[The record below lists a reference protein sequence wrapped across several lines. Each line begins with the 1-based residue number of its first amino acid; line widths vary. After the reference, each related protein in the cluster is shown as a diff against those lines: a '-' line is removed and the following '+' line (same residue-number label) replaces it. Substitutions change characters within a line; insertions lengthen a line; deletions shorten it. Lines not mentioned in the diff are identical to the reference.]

1 MSPKGELG
9 VDFYQKLVQMTS
21 ELGMSPEDLL
31 AVMLT
36 ESGIDPAAKN
46 PGSNASGL
54 IQFMPFTLKSVGWQ
68 GTPEEFRQLSGSEQL
83 VYIQRYIKSV
93 MRMNNGQP
101 FKTAYQYYIA
111 NLWPVGLKLPGVQ
124 QNDPSATILEE
135 NPATVTIDDKVWS
148 KKYKDIGINILAST
162 ETKAYLSNRGLGS
175 GNGAITVGDL
185 MARMEKNKRQSRY
198 LEVAQNIKNMKPAN
212 TNSIDG
218 DPEVS
223 SGYVPVAGSF
233 ENIKF
238 YNPPDD
244 TLKPGHLKSGLFETI
259 QIAASYKKIYKN
271 SLPKNV
277 ITIGISSN
285 NKINNIE
292 YAKILCEA
300 LDEELLSKSFVHN
313 AGRHVEVQCVI
324 HGPAHPCVSA
334 VRAISN
340 IITDSF
346 KIATKKIGGVEIN
359 TTIELHKKSSYPA
372 ISLKLAESNYRQF
385 ILKFILGAQ

>member
-1 MSPKGELG
+1 MSPKVELG

-54 IQFMPFTLKSVGWQ
+54 IQFMPSTLKSVGWQ
-68 GTPEEFRQLSGSEQL
+68 GTPEEFRKLSGSEQL
-83 VYIQRYIKSV
+83 VYIQKYIKSV

-124 QNDPSATILEE
+124 QNDPSAAILEK
-135 NPATVTIDDKVWS
+135 NPAIVTIDGKVWS
-148 KKYKDIGINILAST
+148 KKYKDIGVNILAST
-162 ETKAYLSNRGLGS
+162 ETKAYLSNSGLGS

-185 MARMEKNKRQSRY
+185 MARMEKNKTQSRY
-198 LEVAQNIKNMKPAN
+198 LEVAQNIKDMKPAN
-212 TNSIDG
+212 MNDG
-218 DPEVS
+218 DGSLEVFL
-223 SGYVPVAGSF
+223 GHDPVAGSF

-238 YNPPDD
+238 YGAPDD
-244 TLKPGHLKSGLFETI
+244 TLKPGPFETI

-313 AGRHVEVQCVI
+313 AGNHVDVQCVI
-324 HGPAHPCVSA
+324 HGPSGPCVSA
-334 VRAISN
+334 VKVISN
-340 IITDSF
+340 TIADSF